1 MNDLVSKYGT
11 QLVAGFI
18 AICGII
24 LGLFWNQFFAWRRHK
39 REQKAKLNNLLFH
52 LLELHFFVQRHD
64 FTDFLKLYL
73 EMAEQR
79 FGKLSDE
86 ELKQVEQI
94 IIPVLK
100 EKLNAVND
108 GSEVKRLSEHY
119 EASVKEI
126 ASINP
131 FLAFR
136 LAGQSERLET
146 IKVME
151 DYFKSAQH
159 LIPSQDGQR
168 LLKNVAD
175 NYSSEKLIKEMITDV
190 KESIINVS
198 KEIGIYKKMQALGYL
213 SRQEKSMNAD
223 IKKEI
228 INIIDQIEAQIRM
241 QNKIQ

>member
-1 MNDLVSKYGT
+1 MCIRD
-11 QLVAGFI
+11 
-18 AICGII
+18 
-24 LGLFWNQFFAWRRHK
+24 
-39 REQKAKLNNLLFH
+39 
-52 LLELHFFVQRHD
+52 
-64 FTDFLKLYL
+64 
-73 EMAEQR
+73 
-79 FGKLSDE
+79 
-86 ELKQVEQI
+86 
-94 IIPVLK
+94 
-100 EKLNAVND
+100 
-108 GSEVKRLSEHY
+108 RLSEHY